1 MDRRTWT
8 IIDGATAMILRFLIL
23 GLLAYLVL
31 MLIYS
36 SIKRKGKGA
45 GTDPSQVA
53 SPWCSTPTAKAT
65 SPRTKPIN
73 HTGTISV
80 ARSAPKPTLPSRY
93 NPTYFTNWTSLL
105 YHGP

>member
-45 GTDPSQVA
+45 GTDPSRGESMVLDPHCKSYVPKNEAYQSHGHYFCSEECAQAHASQQV
-53 SPWCSTPTAKAT
+53 
-65 SPRTKPIN
+65 
-73 HTGTISV
+73 
-80 ARSAPKPTLPSRY
+80 
-93 NPTYFTNWTSLL
+93 
-105 YHGP
+105 